1 MSYDSLANSTSQPGE
16 GDRGV
21 GNNRNPDTLE
31 HAALSGVPH
40 SVLHVE
46 GLAAKEAIAVWQ
58 ETIGVLY
65 DVRLRNKVDDGFH
78 FHADAFHFGDVV
90 LTSYKCTAQSFDRS
104 RARIGR
110 DGLDHI
116 TLQFCLQGRHG
127 RRDGGSG
134 DAAGP
139 GDLIVADLAQPQAT
153 GTTDFDSLNFTV
165 PRRLLAPLL
174 KAPDEQNMRVIS
186 GKAPLAALLRN
197 HLQGL
202 YQGVP
207 AMSRQDAEAVVGPT
221 LELAAAALN
230 AAATEE
236 NAASVR
242 LALTGEVRRYVDNH
256 IVDRGLS
263 AETVAG
269 SFGISTRKLYY
280 LFEPYGGFSS
290 YVQEERLR
298 RCRAELVDP
307 EHRHESIAEIA
318 ERYGFSHR
326 KSFIRAFRRTF
337 DVTPR
342 EMRALA
348 AEGRSLRVGHSEDRT
363 MWHWIRELR

>member
-1 MSYDSLANSTSQPGE
+1 VEDSLNPGV
-16 GDRGV
+16 R
-21 GNNRNPDTLE
+21 E
-31 HAALSGVPH
+31 HAALAGVPR
-40 SVLHVE
+40 SVLHIE
-46 GLAAKEAIAVWQ
+46 GLAAREAIAVWQ
-58 ETIGVLY
+58 ENIGVLY
-65 DVRLRNKVDDGFH
+65 DVRLRNKVDDRFQ
-78 FHADAFHFGDVV
+78 FHAEAFHFGEVV
-90 LTSYKCTAQSFDRS
+90 LTSYRCTAQSFDRS

-116 TLQFCLQGRHG
+116 TLQICLQGSHG
-127 RRDGGSG
+127 RRDGGSD
-134 DAAGP
+134 DAAGS
-139 GDLIVADLAQPQAT
+139 GDLIVADLAQPQST
-153 GTTDFDSLNFTV
+153 GTSDFDSLNLTM

-186 GKAPLAALLRN
+186 GKTPLVALLRN

-202 YQGVP
+202 YDGAP

-221 LELAAAALN
+221 LELAAAAMN
-230 AAATEE
+230 AAVTEE
-236 NAASVR
+236 NAASIR
-242 LALTGEVRRYVDNH
+242 LALTGEIRRHVDAH
-256 IVDRGLS
+256 IVDRGLT

-290 YVQEERLR
+290 YIQEERLR

-307 EHRHESIAEIA
+307 DRRQESIADIA

-326 KSFIRAFRRTF
+326 KSFIRAFRRSF

-348 AEGRSLRVGHSEDRT
+348 AEGRSLPAGYGEEQT
-363 MWHWIRELR
+363 MWHWIRKLR